1 MSMDPVNKKYP
12 KPPATS
18 SGPVAS
24 TPSMMPLYIPDPSI
38 KGLSFDQLLNQRG
51 IRMVHHKAIPCF
63 NLESTT
69 FQAHDPDCPFC
80 DGSGIQ
86 YYGTKE
92 IWGVFTGNSIE
103 KTFEAHGVWEVGS
116 AVVTLPTTYPDGS
129 QADFNT
135 FDRLELPDV
144 TVRLYELKDYEP
156 NEENLLRLRYPIEK
170 VEYVAYIFDEQKIEM
185 HENVDFT
192 VTPDGY
198 LKWIEGRQ
206 PPYFNHKGRGV
217 VLGIAYF
224 AKPIYVVMQAL
235 RELRIT
241 QELVNGKKQ
250 AVRLPQQV
258 LVRRDFLVGT
268 GEKINGPLGTTNT

>member
-1 MSMDPVNKKYP
+1 MDPVNKQYP
-12 KPPATS
+12 KAPATS
-18 SGPVAS
+18 GGAVAT

-38 KGLSFDQLLNQRG
+38 KGLSFDQLLAQRG
-51 IRMVHHKAIPCF
+51 LRMRHFKSIPCF

-69 FQAHDPDCPFC
+69 FQAHDPDCAFC

-86 YYGTKE
+86 YYDSKE
-92 IWGVFTGNSIE
+92 IWGTFTGNSIE

-135 FDRLELPDV
+135 YDRLELLDV

-156 NEENLLRLRYPIEK
+156 THDNLMRLRYPAEK
-170 VEYVAYIFDEQKIEM
+170 VEFVAYIEDGKKMIKLY
-185 HENVDFT
+185 ENVDFT
-192 VTPDGY
+192 LTQDGHIQ
-198 LKWIEGRQ
+198 WIEGKQ
-206 PPYFNHKGRGV
+206 PPYFKHKGRGV
-217 VLGIAYF
+217 VLGFAYF
-224 AKPIYVVMQAL
+224 AKPIYIVMQSL

-250 AVRLPQQV
+250 AVRLPQQL
-258 LVRRDFLVGT
+258 LVKRDFLVGA
-268 GEKINGPLGTTNT
+268 GEKFNAVPTNT